1 MIGAFKRLISKTK
14 DIDEISQDSDIRI
27 ACAALLSEAASMDMN
42 FGDDEKKVIVE
53 LLRKRFEISLEES
66 QDLLELGMKAA
77 ENGNDLLSFTKK
89 IKDAWNSE
97 ERTKF
102 IEMLWRVA
110 IADEVI
116 DPYEDMLIRRVAG
129 LIYVN
134 DKERGEAKKRALQ
147 IL

>member
-14 DIDEISQDSDIRI
+14 DIDEISQDSDIRL

>member
-14 DIDEISQDSDIRI
+14 DIDEISGDSDIRI
-27 ACAALLSEAASMDMN
+27 ACAALLSEAASMDMT
-42 FGDDEKKVIVE
+42 FGDDEKKVIIE
-53 LLRKRFEISLEES
+53 LLRRRFDISLEES
-66 QDLLELGMKAA
+66 KDLLELGAEAA
-77 ENGNDLLSFTKK
+77 ENGNDLLSFTRK
-89 IKDAWNSE
+89 IKEAWDPG

-129 LIYVN
+129 LIYVS
-134 DKERGEAKKRALQ
+134 DRERGEAKKRALQ
-147 IL
+147 IF